1 MKPIT
6 FKFLERPNESG
17 VDYSIIEYDNELNLC
32 VDKRTNLPAIDS
44 INMETETFTKTQG
57 EVSDSDADI
66 RMDTMTRTLTQM
78 ESSDSDF
85 DIQSSI
91 IESELIE
98 ESF

>member
-6 FKFLERPNESG
+6 FNFLERPDESE
-17 VDYSIIEYDNELNLC
+17 VDYSMIEYDNNLNLC
-32 VDKRTNLPAIDS
+32 VDKRTNLPAIDTV
-44 INMETETFTKTQG
+44 NMETETFTRTHG

-91 IESELIE
+91 LESKSIE
-98 ESF
+98 EFV